1 MEKSSHEKSPF
12 LIEWKRYEK
21 GGFVLSAMWSGT
33 LLLTATGLFAQV
45 VGFLYRMMLSRLIGA
60 ETMGLYQLV
69 MPVYSMF
76 MSVTA
81 VGLTVAVS
89 TRAARCHA
97 LGDEAGVTQVL
108 GAGLRRFFALAVP
121 LGAVI
126 VWCSDPISVYLLGD
140 ARTRLG
146 IVLLVPCV
154 LLTGVENLHK
164 HCFYGTGRV
173 RIPATVETME
183 QLVRAGAVLG
193 LLVWLLP
200 QNQERTVGLIVL
212 GMVLCEVFSA
222 VSLVVLFQRT
232 RPRGPARDPSVA
244 KGLWSIAIPV
254 GLTSVLGTILGSA
267 NAVLIPAKLVEG
279 GMESGAAMSAFGILC
294 GMTMPLLALPTGFI
308 GALCLT
314 MVPDLSRRTAHGDAR
329 VAAGFL
335 NRIMSVTMLLM
346 APCMALLVVMG
357 PTVGQLLFQQQRVG
371 EYILPL
377 AVGTLMTCVQ
387 SVLGGA
393 LNGLGLQGR
402 GARNAIASDVVQ
414 LAFTYGTVSTWGL
427 RGFVVGFVLSSLVG
441 MGMNLA
447 SVLHATGLR
456 LRLYAWFVRPVL
468 SAVLVGLWCRLLF
481 QWLLGAGVWLGTTCV
496 VCVVVGTLLYVGVL
510 LMQGLSVFGWLWARR
525 GKKT

>member
-108 GAGLRRFFALAVP
+108 GAGLRRFFLLAVP

-212 GMVLCEVFSA
+212 GMVICEVFSA

-357 PTVGQLLFQQQRVG
+357 PTVGQLLFQQRVG

-393 LNGLGLQGR
+393 LNGLGLQGK

-481 QWLLGAGVWLGTTCV
+481 QWLLGAGVWLGTSCV

>member
-108 GAGLRRFFALAVP
+108 GAGLRRFFLLAVP

-126 VWCSDPISVYLLGD
+126 VWCSDPISVYLLWD

-164 HCFYGTGRV
+164 HCFYGTGQV

-232 RPRGPARDPSVA
+232 RPRGLARDPSVA

-279 GMESGAAMSAFGILC
+279 GMESGAAMSAFGVLC

-346 APCMALLVVMG
+346 APCMVLLVVMG
-357 PTVGQLLFQQQRVG
+357 PTVGYRK
-371 EYILPL
+371 
-377 AVGTLMTCVQ
+377 
-387 SVLGGA
+387 SV
-393 LNGLGLQGR
+393 
-402 GARNAIASDVVQ
+402 V
-414 LAFTYGTVSTWGL
+414 
-427 RGFVVGFVLSSLVG
+427 
-441 MGMNLA
+441 
-447 SVLHATGLR
+447 
-456 LRLYAWFVRPVL
+456 
-468 SAVLVGLWCRLLF
+468 
-481 QWLLGAGVWLGTTCV
+481 
-496 VCVVVGTLLYVGVL
+496 
-510 LMQGLSVFGWLWARR
+510 
-525 GKKT
+525 